1 MGDTTSPDSQLG
13 PAGDVTQ
20 ADSGVGIPNEE
31 EAVPAGVEAD
41 APNKMRQEINDL
53 QQKIADLTAMISGN
67 K

>member
-1 MGDTTSPDSQLG
+1 MGDTTLSDSQLG

-20 ADSGVGIPNEE
+20 ADSGVDIPSEE
-31 EAVPAGVEAD
+31 ESGPAGVEAD